1 MIGLGTLF
9 KPTPVAL
16 IGALQN
22 PQKVGSTILNK
33 LLKLG
38 YQGKI
43 RIRGQKKI
51 QKTKEIMTRVFDI
64 VRLLK
69 ELKNR

>member
-1 MIGLGTLF
+1 LIGLGTLF
-9 KPTPVAL
+9 NPTPVAV
-16 IGALQN
+16 IGASQN
-22 PQKVGSTILNK
+22 PQKVGYTILNN

-43 RIRGQKKI
+43 RIRGQKKV